1 MIFNLKAT
9 YHGQE
14 NNYSSAFYENWRPQP
29 ETWDPEAINK
39 YFIGNFAKQWAMCD
53 GYLPTYLV
61 YENGVI
67 RFKLVTDPRITD
79 IYWISLCNYIANQY
93 KAKVGL
99 LKDATNFDVEHYMAN
114 DIIGF
119 NIAADNPEIFNEY
132 YTMLKASYATLP
144 KNPNLLHKGRI
155 R

>member
-1 MIFNLKAT
+1 MDKKTVTLQLFMKT
-9 YHGQE
+9 GG
-14 NNYSSAFYENWRPQP
+14 PQP
-29 ETWDPEAINK
+29 ETLDPEAINK
-39 YFIGNFAKQWAMCD
+39 YFIGNFAKQWAMRD
-53 GYLPTYLV
+53 GYIPTYLG

-93 KAKVGL
+93 KAQVRL
-99 LKDATNFDVEHYMAN
+99 LRDATNFEVEHFMAN

-119 NIAADNPEIFNEY
+119 KIEADNPEKFKEY
-132 YTMLKASYATLP
+132 DARLKASYATLP
-144 KNPNLLHKGRI
+144 EKPNMLHKGLI

>member
-1 MIFNLKAT
+1 MDKKTVTLHLFMKT
-9 YHGQE
+9 GG
-14 NNYSSAFYENWRPQP
+14 PQP

-39 YFIGNFAKQWAMCD
+39 YFIGNFAKQWAMCN
-53 GYLPTYLV
+53 GYLPTYLG

-93 KAKVGL
+93 KAQVRL
-99 LKDATNFDVEHYMAN
+99 LRDATNFEVEHFMAN

-119 NIAADNPEIFNEY
+119 NIEADNPEKFKEY
-132 YTMLKASYATLP
+132 DVRLKASYATLP
-144 KNPNLLHKGRI
+144 ENPSLLHKGRI

>member
-1 MIFNLKAT
+1 MDKKTLTLQLFMKT
-9 YHGQE
+9 GG
-14 NNYSSAFYENWRPQP
+14 PQP

-53 GYLPTYLV
+53 GYLPTYLG

-67 RFKLVTDPRITD
+67 RFKLITDPRITG

-99 LKDATNFDVEHYMAN
+99 LRDATNFDVEHFMAN

-119 NIAADNPEIFNEY
+119 NIETEDPEKFKEY
-132 YTMLKASYATLP
+132 DTRLKASYAKLP
-144 KNPNLLHKGRI
+144 EKANLLHYGQI

>member
-1 MIFNLKAT
+1 MDKKTVTIQLFMKT
-9 YHGQE
+9 GG
-14 NNYSSAFYENWRPQP
+14 PQP

-53 GYLPTYLV
+53 GYLPTYLG

-67 RFKLVTDPRITD
+67 RFKLVSDPRITG
-79 IYWISLCNYIANQY
+79 IYWISLCSFIAYQY
-93 KAKVGL
+93 KTKVEL
-99 LKDATNFDVEHYMAN
+99 LKDATNFDVEHFMAN

-119 NIAADNPEIFNEY
+119 NIEADNPEKLKEY
-132 YTMLKASYATLP
+132 DARLKASYATLP
-144 KNPNLLHKGRI
+144 DRPNMLHKGRL

>member
-1 MIFNLKAT
+1 MDKKTVTLQLFMKT
-9 YHGQE
+9 GG
-14 NNYSSAFYENWRPQP
+14 PQP
-29 ETWDPEAINK
+29 ETWDQEAINK

-53 GYLPTYLV
+53 GYLPTYLG

-67 RFKLVTDPRITD
+67 RFKLITDPRITG

-93 KAKVGL
+93 KAQVRL
-99 LKDATNFDVEHYMAN
+99 LRDATNFEVEHFMAN

-119 NIAADNPEIFNEY
+119 NIEADNLEKIKIY
-132 YTMLKASYATLP
+132 QARIKASNDTLP
-144 KNPNLLHKGRI
+144 ENPNLLHKGRI

>member
-1 MIFNLKAT
+1 MDKKTVTLQLFMKT
-9 YHGQE
+9 GG
-14 NNYSSAFYENWRPQP
+14 PQP

-39 YFIGNFAKQWAMCD
+39 FFIGNFAKQWAMCD
-53 GYLPTYLV
+53 GYLPTYLG

-93 KAKVGL
+93 KAQVRL
-99 LKDATNFDVEHYMAN
+99 LRDATNFEVEHFMAN

-119 NIAADNPEIFNEY
+119 NIEADNPEKFNEY
-132 YTMLKASYATLP
+132 DARLKASYATLP
-144 KNPNLLHKGRI
+144 KSPNMLHKGQI